1 MARRLRGIPPGHFRG
16 PRVISAPYS
25 LLPLRGRRAE
35 RPQARW
41 ARFGS
46 HSARTGWACVHR
58 FGCLEGPTC
67 LDPRASTR
75 SPPSLGLSFCCLNGL
90 PALPGGPSIRPSAS
104 HPRTWIREAVMG
116 TTTLAPR
123 SSWSYSTCL
132 PNNARHRTGVSP
144 SAVESLPVNAKLPR
158 LTWSRIAGR
167 PVPSRPR
174 GARESF
180 ASHRLGVFR
189 GQPAW
194 TPSKPRVHLLGCGI
208 RTRPTAWWSRVV
220 SPSTCIGRMPPQIC
234 SES

>member
-67 LDPRASTR
+67 LDPRASTG
-75 SPPSLGLSFCCLNGL
+75 SPSSLGLSFCCLTWL
-90 PALPGGPSIRPSAS
+90 PALPGGPSIHPSAS
-104 HPRTWIREAVMG
+104 HPRTWIREAVKDDHIG
-116 TTTLAPR
+116 SEIIVVLLDVSPD
-123 SSWSYSTCL
+123 
-132 PNNARHRTGVSP
+132 NARHRTGVSP

-167 PVPSRPR
+167 PVLPDREGLENRSPAAGSESFGASLPGPHLNHVFTSMGAASGLARPR
-174 GARESF
+174 DGA
-180 ASHRLGVFR
+180 G
-189 GQPAW
+189 W
-194 TPSKPRVHLLGCGI
+194 C
-208 RTRPTAWWSRVV
+208 
-220 SPSTCIGRMPPQIC
+220 PPPPV
-234 SES
+234 